1 MDFDVTMFAEIGRW
15 IFNTGM
21 YVFSLFNFNF
31 GDYELNGLAIIIGS
45 AVFGIICFLFGRL
58 SDINN

>member
-1 MDFDVTMFAEIGRW
+1 MKFDVSLFAEIGQW

-21 YVFSLFNFNF
+21 KVFSLFTFNF
-31 GDYELNGLAIIIGS
+31 GDFEINGLAILFGV
-45 AVFGIICFLFGRL
+45 AVFGIICFLLGRL